1 MLSDIFI
8 FLCNENVANPTCRV
22 QDLSSTNSLLQTFA
36 TEVKFPRLYQTSHR
50 AKPATSNLE
59 SAAILSS
66 ACSRLQNIKRCI
78 GMSSHAQLSIQ
89 STSPGP
95 DQLMD
100 TDGGKIHV
108 LPPEIIQRIFIH
120 LDGKGLATLCRTS
133 QFFQLIAK
141 RELYGRELH
150 ISCCVDP
157 ITWTPRSG
165 KFGEVKALC
174 RALYQW
180 SSSGPS
186 RRLGYVQSLT
196 LGDIR

>member
-1 MLSDIFI
+1 MRGDLVLRFR
-8 FLCNENVANPTCRV
+8 L
-22 QDLSSTNSLLQTFA
+22 LSSPKHQTLHWDEFSCSTINTIYDSWFRTTNGHRRRQD
-36 TEVKFPRLYQTSHR
+36 PR
-50 AKPATSNLE
+50 P
-59 SAAILSS
+59 
-66 ACSRLQNIKRCI
+66 
-78 GMSSHAQLSIQ
+78 
-89 STSPGP
+89 
-95 DQLMD
+95 
-100 TDGGKIHV
+100 
-108 LPPEIIQRIFIH
+108 PPEIIQRIFIH

-174 RALYQW
+174 RALYW